1 MTEVAW
7 VETKRG
13 RARLGGRRHGKMVVD
28 GRGGPARSGARG
40 EIRTPDLLV
49 RSQTLYPTELRAHAY
64 LKRLPNGVEN
74 SKFAGPGGR
83 SAASNGFMARPYW
96 AGQISL
102 FLVSFAVELYPASS
116 TTRPF
121 QFHQIDR
128 ETGQRIHYQ
137 NVAANGEEEEEAA
150 PKGKK
155 GLHLAA
161 HAREEQ
167 HVVEKSEI
175 VKGYEYEKGKYAI
188 IEPDDLKRLRI
199 PGKDTLEIV
208 QFLPAS
214 DLTPSLFVKPYF
226 VVPKQGPQATA
237 FAVVRQAMV
246 DTEMVGMGEI
256 AFAGREHVV
265 ALAPPLDHKQ
275 LGMMLYV
282 LRFAEELRDPG
293 DYFGKI
299 PSVKADSGQLNLAR
313 QLIKTYARPLELD
326 KFTDNYETAV
336 RELVEAKLANKPL
349 PIEKPAK
356 ARGKVVDLMS
366 ALRQS
371 LAAKDA
377 PKAATPA
384 AKTAPA
390 KRKLKVVAGK
400 RSKTA

>member
-1 MTEVAW
+1 
-7 VETKRG
+7 
-13 RARLGGRRHGKMVVD
+13 
-28 GRGGPARSGARG
+28 
-40 EIRTPDLLV
+40 
-49 RSQTLYPTELRAHAY
+49 
-64 LKRLPNGVEN
+64 
-74 SKFAGPGGR
+74 
-83 SAASNGFMARPYW
+83 MARPYW
-96 AGQISL
+96 TGQISL
-102 FLVSFAVELYPASS
+102 SLVSFAVEIYPAVTSA
-116 TTRPF
+116 RPF

-128 ETGQRIHYQ
+128 STGERIHYQ
-137 NVAANGEEEEEAA
+137 NVAADGDEADDSPA
-150 PKGKK
+150 ERKGG
-155 GLHLAA
+155 GLHIASKA
-161 HAREEQ
+161 DHDGDK
-167 HVVEKSEI
+167 HVVEKSDI

-208 QFLPAS
+208 QFAPAS
-214 DLTPSLFVKPYF
+214 ELTPSLYVKPYF
-226 VVPKQGPQATA
+226 VVPKRGPQATA

-246 DTEMVGMGEI
+246 DTDMVGMGEI

-265 ALAPPLDHKQ
+265 ALAPPPDRKE

-282 LRFAEELRDPG
+282 LRFAEELRDPAE
-293 DYFGKI
+293 YFGKI
-299 PSVKADSGQLNLAR
+299 PAAKLDAGQLNLAK
-313 QLIKTYARPLELD
+313 QLIKTYTRPLELD

-349 PIEKPAK
+349 PKEKPAK

-371 LAAKDA
+371 LAAKDV
-377 PKAATPA
+377 PKAAKPA